1 LGNIWQKQKKAEFPG
16 QREQEEKEQ
25 ERKRDFRIAVLR
37 DELTTRLFW
46 LERAKEQGNQ
56 EEIELQKR
64 EIKNIIEEL
73 RELGV
78 EVEEEEGEEKIA
90 A

>member
-1 LGNIWQKQKKAEFPG
+1 MGNIWQKQKKAEFPG